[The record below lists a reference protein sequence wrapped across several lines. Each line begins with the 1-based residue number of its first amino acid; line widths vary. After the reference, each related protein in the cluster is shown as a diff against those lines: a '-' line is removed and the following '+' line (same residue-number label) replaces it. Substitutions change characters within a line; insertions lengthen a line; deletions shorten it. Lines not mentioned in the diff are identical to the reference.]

1 MMKKGRPG
9 VMLSVLCPEADREAT
24 ARRVLHLTGG
34 FGVRYRTWDRTVL
47 NRRFA
52 EVDTPL
58 GPVTVKVGSLDGATV
73 AVQPEFESVRQL
85 AGAAGVPVREAMQ
98 HADAAAAAF
107 RRGGRVK
114 HDAAPTVDAVLA
126 QTGSVVPPTALFIA
140 GVILITAWLFM
151 RMRKRRIEGPG
162 HPTARE
168 QLERYRQHDGV
179 KHDLEGLMVDIEQ
192 LAKRLGAQLD
202 AKALRLEKL
211 IDDADLR
218 ISQLQAPSNV
228 AAPPPGA
235 PLPAPSGSSPISTNT
250 LTPDPLTADVYRLA
264 DEGLPPPAI
273 AGRLDEHVG
282 KVELILALRRA

>member
-1 MMKKGRPG
+1 M
-9 VMLSVLCPEADREAT
+9 
-24 ARRVLHLTGG
+24 
-34 FGVRYRTWDRTVL
+34 
-47 NRRFA
+47 
-52 EVDTPL
+52 
-58 GPVTVKVGSLDGATV
+58 
-73 AVQPEFESVRQL
+73 
-85 AGAAGVPVREAMQ
+85 
-98 HADAAAAAF
+98 
-107 RRGGRVK
+107 K
-114 HDAAPTVDAVLA
+114 HDATPTLGAVLA
-126 QTGSVVPPTALFIA
+126 QTGSVVPPAALFIA

-218 ISQLQAPSNV
+218 ISQLQTPSAQ
-228 AAPPPGA
+228 AAPLPGA
-235 PLPAPSGSSPISTNT
+235 PVAASSDVSSPSTN
-250 LTPDPLTADVYRLA
+250 PHPADPLTADVYRLA